1 MKFDGG
7 DNSIAQFGGISGRVF
22 SDRGTGVRVR
32 CEDFLNILSRNP
44 EPLVIVSAEG
54 FFTKLYK
61 YATAYKGFV
70 FFTESLDKLE
80 FDASIE
86 VIQATSI
93 SSEI

>member
-1 MKFDGG
+1 MKLDGRE
-7 DNSIAQFGGISGRVF
+7 NGISGRIF

-32 CEDFLNILSRNP
+32 CEDFLNILDKNP
-44 EPLVIVSAEG
+44 DPLVIVTAEG

-80 FDASIE
+80 FNSNIE
-86 VIQATSI
+86 VINATSI
-93 SSEI
+93 STEI